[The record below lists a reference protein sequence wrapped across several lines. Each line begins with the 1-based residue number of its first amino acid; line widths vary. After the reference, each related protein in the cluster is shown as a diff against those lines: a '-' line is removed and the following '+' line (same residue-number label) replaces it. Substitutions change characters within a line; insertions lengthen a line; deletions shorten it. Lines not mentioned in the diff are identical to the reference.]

1 MKVLVIGSGG
11 REHALVW
18 KISQSPRVKKI
29 YCAPGNGG
37 IEKLATC
44 VSISPLDT
52 FELIDF
58 VKRAGIDL
66 TVVGPETPLANGI
79 VDEFERASL
88 RIFGPRKGAAMIE
101 SSKKYAKELCRKF
114 RIPTARCRIF
124 SQASEARAA
133 IADLKQFPVVLK
145 ADGLA
150 SGKGVVICQTSEEA
164 DKVIDEMMV
173 HEKFG
178 EAGRKVILEEFLQ
191 GEEVTYMVATD
202 GTDFV
207 SLDSSQD
214 HKRLSDGD
222 AGPNTGGM
230 GAISPAPLVTPELSE
245 KIVSKIIRPLIAGL
259 KKEGKPYKGILYAGL
274 MICDGRPHPLEFNC
288 RFGDPEA
295 QAILFRLKSDLVDLM
310 EAVID
315 EKIATTRVSFLPQAS
330 VTVVMASRGY
340 PASFE
345 KGKVIRGLSELESQ
359 KNLFVF
365 HAGTK
370 GDKRHFVTNGGRVL
384 NVTARGKSL
393 RLACEAAYRAVS
405 KISWDGVQYRTDI
418 GRKWI
423 V

>member
-1 MKVLVIGSGG
+1 
-11 REHALVW
+11 
-18 KISQSPRVKKI
+18 
-29 YCAPGNGG
+29 
-37 IEKLATC
+37 
-44 VSISPLDT
+44 
-52 FELIDF
+52 
-58 VKRAGIDL
+58 
-66 TVVGPETPLANGI
+66 
-79 VDEFERASL
+79 
-88 RIFGPRKGAAMIE
+88 
-101 SSKKYAKELCRKF
+101 
-114 RIPTARCRIF
+114 
-124 SQASEARAA
+124 
-133 IADLKQFPVVLK
+133 
-145 ADGLA
+145 
-150 SGKGVVICQTSEEA
+150 
-164 DKVIDEMMV
+164 
-173 HEKFG
+173 
-178 EAGRKVILEEFLQ
+178 
-191 GEEVTYMVATD
+191 MVATD

-274 MICDGRPHPLEFNC
+274 MICDGRPHLLEFNC